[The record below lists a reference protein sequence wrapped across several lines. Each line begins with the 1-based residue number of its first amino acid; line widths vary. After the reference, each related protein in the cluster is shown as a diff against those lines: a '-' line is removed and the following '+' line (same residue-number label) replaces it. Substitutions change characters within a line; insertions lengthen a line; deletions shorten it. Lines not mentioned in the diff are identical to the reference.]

1 MMMTAGDKLFMMI
14 REESAKK
21 DGTWSYRFLQ
31 DLKMKCKQVHE
42 KQLSKCFTLLIDF
55 VISEESSSLE
65 KYKIAQFMSIMR
77 FQCLVKGF
85 QSFNEK
91 KSQVEKYM
99 AESMPSDPL
108 AVAAKRLLAE
118 IFTSVVEKPNPKIH
132 SYSSQP
138 SYVF

>member
-1 MMMTAGDKLFMMI
+1 MMMTSGEKLFMMI
-14 REESAKK
+14 KEESLKK

-31 DLKMKCKQVHE
+31 DLKLKCKQLHE
-42 KQLSKCFTLLIDF
+42 KQLSKCFTLLIDY
-55 VISEESSSLE
+55 VISDESSSLV

-85 QSFNEK
+85 QSFQDK
-91 KSQVEKYM
+91 KAQVEKYM
-99 AESMPSDPL
+99 AESMSSDPL

-118 IFTSVVEKPNPKIH
+118 IFVSIVEKPNQKIH